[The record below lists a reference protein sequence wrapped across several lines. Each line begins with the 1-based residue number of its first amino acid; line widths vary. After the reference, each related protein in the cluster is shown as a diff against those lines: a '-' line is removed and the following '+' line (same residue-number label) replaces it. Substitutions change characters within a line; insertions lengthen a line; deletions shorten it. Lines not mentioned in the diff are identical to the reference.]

1 MSLEMSGVEDS
12 CIVSS
17 DASDEEAG
25 CYISIPKPPTD
36 STPCDLVIIEAPSV
50 TFDLAQDGVPEHS
63 IIVPSVQNGQQGS
76 DQTFLSTH
84 HKDILDASEHG
95 DEIDGLDVR
104 ISVLEEKNET
114 LGKKYE
120 TLEKQ
125 FKRLMEE
132 NQQLKAA
139 LAGHGIEQSKEEQF
153 CSTASTQQL
162 WRDGCAQEEVHSSVN
177 TLAFQECSE
186 DLRGDSGSEGDCV
199 VSQDA
204 SCNCKHLAMYSSQII
219 QIRHKHKISTK
230 CLSNQPL
237 IVV

>member
-1 MSLEMSGVEDS
+1 M
-12 CIVSS
+12 
-17 DASDEEAG
+17 
-25 CYISIPKPPTD
+25 
-36 STPCDLVIIEAPSV
+36 
-50 TFDLAQDGVPEHS
+50 
-63 IIVPSVQNGQQGS
+63 QNGQQGS

-153 CSTASTQQL
+153 CSTASTQQVFKTAL
-162 WRDGCAQEEVHSSVN
+162 EE
-177 TLAFQECSE
+177 TAIDMIFF
-186 DLRGDSGSEGDCV
+186 
-199 VSQDA
+199 
-204 SCNCKHLAMYSSQII
+204 SCGGMDVRRK
-219 QIRHKHKISTK
+219 K
-230 CLSNQPL
+230 C
-237 IVV
+237 IAV